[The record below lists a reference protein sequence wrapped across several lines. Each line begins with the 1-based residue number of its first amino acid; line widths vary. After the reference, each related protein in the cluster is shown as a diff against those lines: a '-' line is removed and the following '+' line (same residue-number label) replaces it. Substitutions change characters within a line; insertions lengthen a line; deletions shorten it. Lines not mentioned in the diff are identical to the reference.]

1 MLAIF
6 QINSPFLLTLT
17 NQYKPLVIEIATH
30 FSGDFRLD
38 LRVVTSIIDHL
49 EEI

>member
-6 QINSPFLLTLT
+6 QINSPFLALT
-17 NQYKPLVIEIATH
+17 NQYKRLVIEIATH
-30 FSGDFRLD
+30 FSDDFPLD